1 MAWTC
6 ESPSAASDACSSRPG
21 RVAGSAPRRIALL
34 AFCAFALVLASA
46 GSGLPGWGSRGLGP
60 QPAFA
65 VTTGSVKAQI
75 SSLQAKF
82 ATAGA
87 AVHQATVAYQ
97 QAVATEQAL
106 AGELSA
112 DRSRAAQAS
121 SSLAASEAA
130 LRNELVGAYVG
141 GYFISPVAPVS
152 LNGVGATD
160 PAVSEGYI
168 SVATDTVRGVI
179 NRYQT
184 DRIEWADA
192 VTKVSAS
199 EKQSQEAV
207 SAAATARAAALDEA
221 ASVTQ
226 QLTGLQDQLASLE
239 AKAGAQQ
246 ATSLQGG
253 PVAGGLVAAVAAQI
267 DQIAATPATVTSA
280 SPTSQGPPGGTGG
293 VSAGAGTSTTTR
305 SSAPSPPVA
314 VPAATTLA
322 PTTAPPAT
330 TSPPSTAPPAVTAP
344 ATSSPPSTA
353 PPATPPST
361 AAAPARQAPN
371 PPSFT
376 AASPTTSVSSGPPT
390 SADWLALRTCESGDT
405 YTENTGNGYYGAY
418 QFSQATWT
426 GLGYPGRPDQEPPAM
441 QDQAAAQLQAE
452 AGWGAWPA
460 CSAALGL

>member
-6 ESPSAASDACSSRPG
+6 ESPSAASGACSSRPG

-46 GSGLPGWGSRGLGP
+46 GTGLPGWGSSRLGP

-112 DRSRAAQAS
+112 DRRRAAQAS
-121 SSLAASEAA
+121 SSLAAGEAA

-141 GYFISPVAPVS
+141 GYFISAVAPVS

-199 EKQSQEAV
+199 EKQSQEAL

-226 QLTGLQDQLASLE
+226 QLTGLQAQLASLE

-314 VPAATTLA
+314 VPAATTS

-330 TSPPSTAPPAVTAP
+330 TPPPSTAPPAVTAP
-344 ATSSPPSTA
+344 PSTA
-353 PPATPPST
+353 PPATAPST
-361 AAAPARQAPN
+361 VAAPATQAPN
-371 PPSFT
+371 PAGFT
-376 AASPTTSVSSGPPT
+376 AASPTTSVASGPPT

-441 QDQAAAQLQAE
+441 QDQAAVQLQAE